1 MGIKKRENKKLEQK
15 AKTQKII
22 NIILVIV
29 IIISLVVISIILNTK
44 DKKTTEEL
52 NNDNSNTNTNTDTN
66 IYDYNLTKAEKDI
79 EDKFLVSDK
88 PVLVD
93 YYADWCGPCVM
104 MAPIIEE
111 LQNDQEDFYV
121 QKVDVDKYRN
131 LADKAGAYSIPYFVL
146 YNNGEFVSS
155 TVGVQTKENL
165 IDFVKKNIKE

>member
-44 DKKTTEEL
+44 DKKTAEEL
-52 NNDNSNTNTNTDTN
+52 NSDNSNTNIDTN

-146 YNNGEFVSS
+146 YNNGEFISS

>member
-1 MGIKKRENKKLEQK
+1 MGIKKRENEKLEQK

-44 DKKTTEEL
+44 DKKTAEEL
-52 NNDNSNTNTNTDTN
+52 NSDNSNTNIDTN

-79 EDKFLVSDK
+79 EDKFLISDK

-146 YNNGEFVSS
+146 YNNGEFISS

>member
-1 MGIKKRENKKLEQK
+1 MGIKKRENEKLEQK
-15 AKTQKII
+15 AKIQKII

-52 NNDNSNTNTNTDTN
+52 NNDNSNTNADV
-66 IYDYNLTKAEKDI
+66 YDYNLTKAEKDI
-79 EDKFLVSDK
+79 EDKFLISDK

-93 YYADWCGPCVM
+93 YYADWCAPCVM

-165 IDFVKKNIKE
+165 IDFVKNNIKE

>member
-1 MGIKKRENKKLEQK
+1 MGIKKRENEKLEQK

-44 DKKTTEEL
+44 DKKTAEEL
-52 NNDNSNTNTNTDTN
+52 NSDNSNTNIDTN

-146 YNNGEFVSS
+146 YNNGEFISS

>member
-1 MGIKKRENKKLEQK
+1 MGIKKRENEKLEQK

-52 NNDNSNTNTNTDTN
+52 NNDNSNTNADV
-66 IYDYNLTKAEKDI
+66 YDYNLTKAEKDI
-79 EDKFLVSDK
+79 EDKFLISDK

-93 YYADWCGPCVM
+93 YYADWCAPCVM

-146 YNNGEFVSS
+146 YNNGEFISS

>member
-1 MGIKKRENKKLEQK
+1 MGIKKRENEKLEQK

-44 DKKTTEEL
+44 DKKTAEEL
-52 NNDNSNTNTNTDTN
+52 NSDNSNTNIDTN

-165 IDFVKKNIKE
+165 IDFVKNNIKE

>member
-1 MGIKKRENKKLEQK
+1 MGIKKRENEKLEQK

-44 DKKTTEEL
+44 DKKTAEEL
-52 NNDNSNTNTNTDTN
+52 NSDNSNTNIDTN

-79 EDKFLVSDK
+79 EEKFLVSDK

-131 LADKAGAYSIPYFVL
+131 LADKAGVHSIPYFAL
-146 YNNGEFVSS
+146 YNNGEFIAS
-155 TVGVQTKENL
+155 TTGYQSKENL
-165 IDFVKKNIKE
+165 INFVNNNIQE